1 MVLELPPLP
10 YIAEKDSF
18 PVPLLITPLRREYD
32 WLNYP
37 DFSPVNHYPLFFPL
51 KNILYQTFIFPGEYW
66 LEGFNLQDPATGA
79 IWHDNYPD
87 LTDHLYSLTMQ
98 EINYG
103 SNSVDYYYHPLTYI
117 GHSRIGETGERSE
130 LRFGRKVGK
139 NFSAVVGALLMRGTE
154 YQNYH
159 NYEKQQGILK
169 FKYQLHHFSIRGN
182 VLHQYLR
189 QGHQDSLP
197 VIKVYDLGQIN
208 LTLWHFDFNYK
219 YYDLY
224 HHDNQSPVN
233 TSGWSQKIHNFN
245 LVFNALKTS
254 KLNADLYGGVIALF
268 NSNSIYRYQAG
279 IKLNSEILPLFW
291 LNLNSSLNSDTN
303 YHINFSGLYRP
314 HPRYSFYGGYL
325 LKDYPYPM
333 IDSLTSDEIPRF
345 RSKAYI
351 GCKYLSPRLS
361 ADIVAGYIFKSENSV
376 FQENRWED
384 IDRDISYTAGV
395 NLNLSLTNHL
405 DFYGM
410 FFKELNESGYAYLH
424 YHHSFF
430 KDDLTIHILPGV
442 SAFNTEEFE
451 YYPHL
456 LLKAQILSFE
466 MYWRVMVE
474 NQKSR
479 YDYGFIWNIT
489 N

>member
-1 MVLELPPLP
+1 MELPPLP
-10 YIAEKDSF
+10 YISVKDSF
-18 PVPLLITPLRREYD
+18 PVPLLITPPRREYD
-32 WLNYP
+32 WLNYT
-37 DFSPVNHYPLFFPL
+37 DFSPINHHSLFYPI
-51 KNILYQTFIFPGEYW
+51 KKILYQTFIFPGEYW

-87 LTDHLYSLTMQ
+87 LTDYLYSLTMQ

-103 SNSVDYYYHPLTYI
+103 RNSIDYYYQPLTYL

-139 NFSAVVGALLMRGTE
+139 NFSAVVGALLLRGTE
-154 YQNYH
+154 YENYN
-159 NYEKQQGILK
+159 NYEKQQGFVK
-169 FKYQLHHFSIRGN
+169 FKYQHQYFRVEGN
-182 VLHQYLR
+182 ALHQYLR

-197 VIKVYDLGQIN
+197 VTKVFDLGQID
-208 LTLWHFDFNYK
+208 LALWHFDFNYK

-224 HHDNQSPVN
+224 HQDYQSPVN
-233 TSGWSQKIHNFN
+233 PSGWSQKIHQFN

-254 KLNADLYGGVIALF
+254 KLNADLYSGLTTLF
-268 NSNSIYRYQAG
+268 NDNDSYRYRAG

-291 LNLNSSLNSDTN
+291 LNLNSSMDSDTN
-303 YHINFSGLYRP
+303 YQVEFSGLYRP
-314 HPRYSFYGGYL
+314 HPRYSVYGGYL
-325 LKDYPYPM
+325 HKYYPYP
-333 IDSLTSDEIPRF
+333 IVDSLTSDEIPRF
-345 RSKAYI
+345 RAKTYL
-351 GCKYLSPRLS
+351 GFKYLSSKLS
-361 ADIVAGYIFKSENSV
+361 VDAVAGYIFKSENTV
-376 FQENRWED
+376 YQDNRWVD
-384 IDRDISYTAGV
+384 MDRDISFTGGL
-395 NLNLSLTNHL
+395 NLNLKITSHF

-410 FFKELNESGYAYLH
+410 VFKELDETGYAYLH

-430 KDDLTIHILPGV
+430 QDDLSIHFLPGI
-442 SAFNTEEFE
+442 SAINTDNFE

-456 LLKAQILSFE
+456 LLKAQILSFD
-466 MYWRVMVE
+466 MYWRVLLE